1 MYNKYVNCVNIRK
14 EIIAMKK
21 LLTIL
26 GSTTL
31 LVIPTISVLSCKT
44 INAISTAE
52 EYTPESIKDQVV
64 KYLQKAKYKDNEC
77 V

>member
-1 MYNKYVNCVNIRK
+1 
-14 EIIAMKK
+14 MKK